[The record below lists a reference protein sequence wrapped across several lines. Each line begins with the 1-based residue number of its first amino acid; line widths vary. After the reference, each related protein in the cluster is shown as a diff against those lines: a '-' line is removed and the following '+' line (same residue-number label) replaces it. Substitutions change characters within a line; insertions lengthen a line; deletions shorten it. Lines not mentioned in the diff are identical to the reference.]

1 MGLLTEIDHENPGT
15 IMALMGKMEKLVTE
29 SEDRLDRH
37 GEDVTRRVVTLL
49 RPSGEVC

>member
-1 MGLLTEIDHENPGT
+1 
-15 IMALMGKMEKLVTE
+15 MGKMEKLVTE

-37 GEDVTRRVVTLL
+37 GEDVAHRVMTIM